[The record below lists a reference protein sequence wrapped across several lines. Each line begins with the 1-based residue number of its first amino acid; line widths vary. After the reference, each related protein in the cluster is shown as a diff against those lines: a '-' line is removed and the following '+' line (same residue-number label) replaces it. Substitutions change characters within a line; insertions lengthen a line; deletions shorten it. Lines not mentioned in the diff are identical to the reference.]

1 MRLRNRVGLLLALL
15 LAAGFCCPLL
25 SYAPNRLLS
34 GQGLYLASLPGAE
47 AALLLAAALPLALA
61 PWLRRSAGSQLLL
74 ALCACLLG
82 NGLLWVAGREA
93 LRLAAG
99 EDALARVAFGAGFW
113 LLQLAAGLQLA
124 EALRGLSPSPARRA
138 LMVCAA
144 CLPALAMLLGGALDQ
159 LALLRE
165 YRNYQDSFHLAL
177 LRHLQLVCFSVLP
190 AALLGGALGLA
201 AFRRPRVEAWL
212 FPALNALQT
221 VPSIALFALLIAPL
235 AWLGRLWPQSGIAG
249 VGLAPALT
257 ALTLYS
263 LLPMAHGTLAALR
276 QVPTAAR
283 DSARGIGM
291 SPWQLL
297 ARVELPLALPVFLSG
312 LRVTTVQAVGLAA
325 VAALIGAGG
334 FGAILFQGL
343 SASAPDQTLLGVLPI
358 ALLAAAC
365 DAAFKIVIS
374 RMDHAAHD

>member
-34 GQGLYLASLPGAE
+34 GQGLYLASLPSAE

-74 ALCACLLG
+74 LALCACLLG

-93 LRLAAG
+93 QRLAGG

-138 LMVCAA
+138 LLVCIA
-144 CLPALAMLLGGALDQ
+144 CLPALAMLLDGALDQ

-165 YRNYQDSFHLAL
+165 YRNYQDTFHLAL
-177 LRHLQLVCFSVLP
+177 LRHLQLVCCSVLP

-249 VGLAPALT
+249 VGLA
-257 ALTLYS
+257 
-263 LLPMAHGTLAALR
+263 R
-276 QVPTAAR
+276 R
-283 DSARGIGM
+283 
-291 SPWQLL
+291 
-297 ARVELPLALPVFLSG
+297 
-312 LRVTTVQAVGLAA
+312 
-325 VAALIGAGG
+325 
-334 FGAILFQGL
+334 
-343 SASAPDQTLLGVLPI
+343 
-358 ALLAAAC
+358 
-365 DAAFKIVIS
+365 
-374 RMDHAAHD
+374 